1 MMKCEKPLAHK
12 PELFTGH
19 KCKTCEEAKKN
30 AL

>member
-19 KCKTCEEAKKN
+19 ECKTCEAEGEEN
-30 AL
+30 